1 MTTGW
6 SFQVSGE
13 GNWRINDGVY
23 DAPTTGGPRPPING
37 VFDILTWEPGIGV
50 HALQQ
55 TFSFPTDIQSATLS
69 WSDRIFNYDTAY
81 SDPNVEFRVL
91 VANLSIPVIEEAFS
105 TNPGDALIQA
115 GPNDR
120 SFDMT
125 TFAQAVEG
133 LDVIISIEQQTN
145 AEDFEV
151 YLDDISFVTTTGLA
165 ADPDGDGA
173 GAACD
178 NCPDD
183 PNPEQLDP
191 DGDGLGNVCDN
202 CPYTDNP
209 SQTDSDSDGWGDACA
224 SDHDNDGVDN
234 ASDNCPEAPNAGQA
248 DSDGDGSGDACDN
261 CPSISNVGQ
270 ADGDGDG
277 VGDVCDGCPADFDPA
292 QADLDFDGTGD
303 ACDNCEFEHNPLQL
317 DDDAD
322 QVGNVCD
329 VCHLDSDPLQT
340 DSDGDG
346 AGDACDCQP
355 ADPNDLPPA
364 AVAGLL
370 MTKSGGDTATLSWDA
385 AAGADAYSVSRGS
398 LSTLA
403 VDRFGSCI
411 DEGVAGTSVQ
421 DTLTL
426 APGEGVFYVLQ
437 GESFACG
444 LGTLGFNSTE
454 NERTNTDPGA
464 CGGAGASDGYP
475 QSESAV
481 LGSVTG
487 THSNTFA
494 SDDQSQSITEELSS
508 GGPST
513 RYSQLEHQWTIQ
525 VTGGSQVELH
535 IEGFRTAS
543 PDGDDFAFEYSTN
556 GGSSWNAT
564 GFPSLPT
571 ADPDTDSVGAL
582 PSSLS
587 GAVMIRVTDTNRTG
601 GSQDLDTVSIDE
613 LFIRSIP

>member
-37 VFDILTWEPGIGV
+37 LYDILTWEPGIGV

-234 ASDNCPEAPNAGQA
+234 ASDNCSEAPNAGQA
-248 DSDGDGSGDACDN
+248 DSDGDGPGDACDN

-270 ADGDGDG
+270 ADAILRRPTWTSTGRAT
-277 VGDVCDGCPADFDPA
+277 PATTASSSTIRYNSTTTPIRWA
-292 QADLDFDGTGD
+292 TSATS
-303 ACDNCEFEHNPLQL
+303 ATWTAIRCRP
-317 DDDAD
+317 
-322 QVGNVCD
+322 
-329 VCHLDSDPLQT
+329 
-340 DSDGDG
+340 
-346 AGDACDCQP
+346 
-355 ADPNDLPPA
+355 
-364 AVAGLL
+364 
-370 MTKSGGDTATLSWDA
+370 TATA
-385 AAGADAYSVSRGS
+385 TAPATPATANRAIPMISRQP
-398 LSTLA
+398 
-403 VDRFGSCI
+403 R
-411 DEGVAGTSVQ
+411 
-421 DTLTL
+421 
-426 APGEGVFYVLQ
+426 
-437 GESFACG
+437 
-444 LGTLGFNSTE
+444 
-454 NERTNTDPGA
+454 
-464 CGGAGASDGYP
+464 
-475 QSESAV
+475 
-481 LGSVTG
+481 
-487 THSNTFA
+487 
-494 SDDQSQSITEELSS
+494 
-508 GGPST
+508 
-513 RYSQLEHQWTIQ
+513 
-525 VTGGSQVELH
+525 
-535 IEGFRTAS
+535 
-543 PDGDDFAFEYSTN
+543 
-556 GGSSWNAT
+556 
-564 GFPSLPT
+564 
-571 ADPDTDSVGAL
+571 
-582 PSSLS
+582 
-587 GAVMIRVTDTNRTG
+587 
-601 GSQDLDTVSIDE
+601 
-613 LFIRSIP
+613 

>member
-292 QADLDFDGTGD
+292 LGQRSVADRQRRRRRRRRL
-303 ACDNCEFEHNPLQL
+303 
-317 DDDAD
+317 
-322 QVGNVCD
+322 
-329 VCHLDSDPLQT
+329 
-340 DSDGDG
+340 
-346 AGDACDCQP
+346 
-355 ADPNDLPPA
+355 
-364 AVAGLL
+364 
-370 MTKSGGDTATLSWDA
+370 
-385 AAGADAYSVSRGS
+385 R
-398 LSTLA
+398 
-403 VDRFGSCI
+403 
-411 DEGVAGTSVQ
+411 
-421 DTLTL
+421 
-426 APGEGVFYVLQ
+426 
-437 GESFACG
+437 
-444 LGTLGFNSTE
+444 
-454 NERTNTDPGA
+454 
-464 CGGAGASDGYP
+464 
-475 QSESAV
+475 
-481 LGSVTG
+481 
-487 THSNTFA
+487 
-494 SDDQSQSITEELSS
+494 
-508 GGPST
+508 
-513 RYSQLEHQWTIQ
+513 
-525 VTGGSQVELH
+525 
-535 IEGFRTAS
+535 
-543 PDGDDFAFEYSTN
+543 
-556 GGSSWNAT
+556 
-564 GFPSLPT
+564 LPT
-571 ADPDTDSVGAL
+571 G
-582 PSSLS
+582 
-587 GAVMIRVTDTNRTG
+587 R
-601 GSQDLDTVSIDE
+601 SQ
-613 LFIRSIP
+613 